1 MASKKRKG
9 GRRRGRGR
17 SIRRHKRGVLGKLT
31 EFFGRPLRAFGI
43 GLGVVTVAE
52 IVLMP
57 PPGGS
62 QSLAEVAMDPN
73 QTISEKG
80 TNAILA
86 LKGQLMNPSVWG
98 DAAGSAISL
107 WLSKKLRL

>member
-1 MASKKRKG
+1 MARKNRRSH
-9 GRRRGRGR
+9 RRRSSRT
-17 SIRRHKRGVLGKLT
+17 IRRNKRGVLGKLQK
-31 EFFGRPLRAFGI
+31 FFGRPLRAFGI
-43 GLGVVTVAE
+43 GLGIVTVAE
-52 IVLMP
+52 VVLMP

-62 QSLAEVAMDPN
+62 QSLAEVLMDPN

-86 LKGQLMNPSVWG
+86 MKGQLMNPSVWS

-107 WLSKKLRL
+107 WISKKTGL